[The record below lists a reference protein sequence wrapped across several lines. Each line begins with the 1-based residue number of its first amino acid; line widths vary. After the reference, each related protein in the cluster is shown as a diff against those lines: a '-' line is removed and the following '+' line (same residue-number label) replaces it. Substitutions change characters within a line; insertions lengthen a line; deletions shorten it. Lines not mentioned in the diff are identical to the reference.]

1 MPLIPEIHM
10 DLLGIGVGLSTL
22 GWQIPASMTSK
33 KSYIFLAESIDT
45 Y

>member
-22 GWQIPASMTSK
+22 GWQNSGSMTSK